1 MLLALIFQKTKKLE
15 STALSEEIH
24 SFSSEVKE
32 FSYEELWE
40 KVGEVKMV
48 GTQKVSVIKSN
59 KILRK
64 SGNA

>member
-1 MLLALIFQKTKKLE
+1 MKNSGK
-15 STALSEEIH
+15 
-24 SFSSEVKE
+24 
-32 FSYEELWE
+32 

-48 GTQKVSVIKSN
+48 GTQEVSVIKSN